1 MKIKLVSVDEDDF
14 NKFRK
19 NLNNLLEI
27 YNLQSYFPIL
37 DDYFNFY
44 NKSNKHFTLR
54 TRWKITQLGD
64 QQHTNN
70 DGYIKH
76 IFNCNLVNCI
86 TKKTEQRQVFIKI
99 LPLLNVLHYLTHSC
113 NLESSLLPNK
123 YNYLSQK
130 KINNPNNNAYIDV
143 FFSYLASNLTETG
156 ACPTFPLFY
165 GTYSGIK
172 ENYKFDITEDFDDLS
187 NNESFHADLG
197 NEYSLEEMEFEKNL
211 TVNNELLNSE
221 CLISYTS
228 LNDDLDNSSDNDNTG
243 EITNLNELK
252 NELEAESNE
261 FLRNADS
268 LADIVTDSQIE
279 ELIID
284 NIQEEVVT
292 NLDILSETDSNNDS
306 FSDSNV
312 QSDNDSQL
320 DLEKD
325 INIPLND
332 NNTSGDSDSD
342 EEFNEIFKYGLKK
355 SSLSDIKV
363 IDCDDNL
370 SDISATSE
378 KSNVMHCVNIR
389 QFPIQLNLLEKLD
402 YTLDHYIDNSIN
414 KKISPT
420 EWKSILFQICF
431 GLAVGQRRFNFV
443 HNDLHSSNIMFKKT
457 ELEYLHF
464 KVFNKYYKVP
474 TFGKIT
480 KIIDFGRATFKVN
493 NKIYFSDVFKKNE
506 DAGGQYTYPYQNSLK
521 NCKIPPNK
529 SFDLSRLATTIIQ
542 RFHNCNESYSEIL
555 ELLECW
561 TTDKYGNN
569 LMNLEEDF
577 SLYKVIAKNAKS
589 ANPIKQ
595 FNKKIWNMFEVSI
608 EDIDSSTYV
617 YKLN

>member
-1 MKIKLVSVDEDDF
+1 MKIKLVSVNEDDF
-14 NKFRK
+14 KKIRK
-19 NLNNLLEI
+19 NLNNILEI

-44 NKSNKHFTLR
+44 NKSSKHFTLR
-54 TRWKITQLGD
+54 TRWRISDLGD
-64 QQHTNN
+64 QQHAKN

-86 TKKTEQRQVFIKI
+86 TKKKEQRQVFIKI
-99 LPLLNVLHYLTHSC
+99 LPLLNVLHYLTNTC
-113 NLESSLLPNK
+113 NLDSSLLPNK

-172 ENYKFDITEDFDDLS
+172 ENYKFDITEDFDDLI
-187 NNESFHADLG
+187 NNQSFQSGLG
-197 NEYSLEEMEFEKNL
+197 NEYILEEMEFEKNL
-211 TVNNELLNSE
+211 TVNTELLTTE
-221 CLISYTS
+221 CNIDYTS
-228 LNDDLDNSSDNDNTG
+228 LDDNTLVQHTEANNKLNDYNADNRSDDDSDN
-243 EITNLNELK
+243 
-252 NELEAESNE
+252 E
-261 FLRNADS
+261 FIRNAGS
-268 LADIVTDSQIE
+268 LADIVTDRQIE
-279 ELIID
+279 DLITD
-284 NIQEEVVT
+284 NLQEEAVT
-292 NLDILSETDSNNDS
+292 NLDILSETDESNIDS
-306 FSDSNV
+306 H
-312 QSDNDSQL
+312 
-320 DLEKD
+320 
-325 INIPLND
+325 
-332 NNTSGDSDSD
+332 SDSD
-342 EEFNEIFKYGLKK
+342 DEFNEIFKYGLKK

-414 KKISPT
+414 KKISKY

-431 GLAVGQRRFNFV
+431 GLAVGQRKFNFI
-443 HNDLHSSNIMFKKT
+443 HNDLHSSNIMFKET
-457 ELEYLHF
+457 ELEYLYF

-542 RFHNCNESYSEIL
+542 RFDNCDESYSGIV
-555 ELLECW
+555 ELLKCW
-561 TTDKYGNN
+561 TTDKYGND

-577 SLYKVIAKNAKS
+577 SLYKVIAKNAQS

-595 FNKKIWNMFEVSI
+595 FNKTIWNNFIV
-608 EDIDSSTYV
+608 DKNTIDSSKYIF
-617 YKLN
+617 KLD